1 MSLKAGRVGVNPADV
16 NPVDGH
22 IIGGGSGGD
31 SYTKAESDNKFLAK
45 TDASSTYLSKS
56 DASSTYLSK
65 TDAASDYLSK
75 SDASGTYQSKADAD
89 AWVTTTGTEG
99 IVQSDNTVTFTG
111 LNDVYAYELFCQNKL
126 IGISSVTKTGS
137 GTAVTVVYTVSGAT
151 AGDVCKLRIVK

>member
-1 MSLKAGRVGVNPADV
+1 MALKAGRVGVNPVDV
-16 NPVDGH
+16 DPVTGRV
-22 IIGGGSGGD
+22 IGGGSGGD
-31 SYTKAESDNKFLAK
+31 SYTKAEADAKF
-45 TDASSTYLSKS
+45 
-56 DASSTYLSK
+56 LSK

-75 SDASGTYQSKADAD
+75 SAAASDYLSKSDASSTYQSKLDAD

-111 LNDVYAYELFCQNKL
+111 LNDTYAYELFCQNKL

-137 GTAVTVVYTVSGAT
+137 GASVTAVYTVTGAT